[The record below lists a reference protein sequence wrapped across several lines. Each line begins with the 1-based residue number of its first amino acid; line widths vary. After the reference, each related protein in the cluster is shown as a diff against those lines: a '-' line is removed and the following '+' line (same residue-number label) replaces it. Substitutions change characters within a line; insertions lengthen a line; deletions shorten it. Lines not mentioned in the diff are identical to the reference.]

1 MKMIRKLITISGM
14 VKKIIAMS
22 AVSMVLALSAPMAA
36 LANGP
41 PQYAFGGGERVVHI
55 NDNAAAHTD
64 VHYLPHH
71 LSIEQPVHI
80 NTATPNYEYGA
91 FLGVLMV
98 ERYGHTINVY
108 GGATMESMDLGA
120 GHFSFTGMNHGNVGL
135 IGHNRGSRTG
145 FFSFVR
151 LLEEGDILTLDMNG
165 VTRTYK
171 VFMTGTVYDTD
182 FTPLQQFGC
191 NRLTLITCLENVRN
205 QRRVVSAREIEG
217 GVY

>member
-1 MKMIRKLITISGM
+1 MKMRTNKKLITGL
-14 VKKIIAMS
+14 
-22 AVSMVLALSAPMAA
+22 AVSVILALPAPMAV

-41 PQYAFGGGERVVHI
+41 PQYAFGGGKRAVHI
-55 NDNAAAHTD
+55 NDNAVIPT
-64 VHYLPHH
+64 
-71 LSIEQPVHI
+71 SEQPVHI
-80 NTATPNYEYGA
+80 NTVAPNYEYGA
-91 FLGVLMV
+91 FLGVLTV
-98 ERYGHTINVY
+98 ERYGRTINVY